1 MIERIRDLIERFPE
15 NEGLVSELVQSD
27 STFDALCQEY
37 KQSADELRRL
47 DVMSGSLADSEANWL
62 KQRRC
67 WLEQEILA
75 KIEGYCPV

>member
-1 MIERIRDLIERFPE
+1 MIERIRELIERFPE
-15 NEGLVSELVQSD
+15 DEGLVRELMQSD

-47 DVMSGSLADSEANWL
+47 DVMGGSAAVSEANWL

-67 WLEQEILA
+67 SLEQEILA
-75 KIEGYCPV
+75 KIEGYRPV

>member
-15 NEGLVSELVQSD
+15 NEGLVSELMQSD
-27 STFDALCQEY
+27 ATFDALCQEY
-37 KQSADELRRL
+37 GQSIDELRRL
-47 DVMSGSLADSEANWL
+47 DVMGGVSANSEANWL
-62 KQRRC
+62 RQRRC